1 MPVYLPVIARA
12 GKGQGHLGV
21 TSLEVD
27 THRRAYI
34 AHGFKN
40 TRRTQ
45 NHTRM
50 SSHNVPIHPLRDIEG
65 DHHHLSGEWA
75 PLATATGTMTG
86 THRHL

>member
-1 MPVYLPVIARA
+1 MRACRCIYLSLRGQAKA
-12 GKGQGHLGV
+12 KGISE
-21 TSLEVD
+21 SLLWKL

-34 AHGFKN
+34 AHGLKN

-45 NHTRM
+45 NHTLM

-75 PLATATGTMTG
+75 PMATATG